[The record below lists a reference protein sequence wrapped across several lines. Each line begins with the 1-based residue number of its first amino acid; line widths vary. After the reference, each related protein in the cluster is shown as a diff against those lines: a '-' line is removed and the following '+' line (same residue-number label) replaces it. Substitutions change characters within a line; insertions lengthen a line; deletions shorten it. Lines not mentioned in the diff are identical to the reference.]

1 MEKDIFENMIYMK
14 MEYLRIWD
22 SASINLHIFV
32 NYFRDEISITETI
45 GSTGICVDKVSDERD
60 TAN

>member
-1 MEKDIFENMIYMK
+1 MIYMK

-32 NYFRDEISITETI
+32 NYFRDAISITETI